1 MPVSSE
7 ETLAAQRFNYCGKET
22 PTAATPVFIARL
34 SEMAQSSERYFPG
47 CCGWGPEGDS
57 FVIFNKEEF
66 ESTVL
71 PSYSSSAN
79 LNSFIRQMNRYGFWK
94 QSRFDKSS
102 IE

>member
-1 MPVSSE
+1 MSVSSE
-7 ETLAAQRFNYCGKET
+7 ESSTGRRCDYIGKET
-22 PTAATPVFIARL
+22 PAASVPVFIARL
-34 SEMAQSSERYFPG
+34 SEMAESSERFFPG
-47 CCGWGPEGDS
+47 CCGWGSEGDS
-57 FVIFNKEEF
+57 FVIYNKEEF

-79 LNSFIRQMNRYGFWK
+79 LNSFVRQMNRYGFWK